1 MPMRPPIVTVAP
13 RKVSAI
19 KAFPMPGGWR
29 LATWG
34 AAAAAALLFAL
45 LAGWS
50 EIGAQRAAAHS
61 SPNAEPVAV
70 ASPQRAT
77 PATPTATPPLDAQ
90 AETRRLA
97 EAVRGLKA
105 DDEEIKSRLCRVERN
120 IDDLT
125 GSVARQI
132 EAAKSVVGTSSSRSW
147 ADDTAPVLATPAVVP
162 PEVAPVVPHP
172 ASLAA
177 PVPDP
182 MTNQLMTPVQGRSET
197 VATAAPTQYGVD
209 IGGALSI
216 ETLNARWAAI
226 RFAHPQ
232 LFAGL
237 QPVVALKQIAPA
249 KRMELRLVAGPLR
262 SADAAAQ
269 LCAALAPFR
278 LFCEPTHFAGQRLA
292 LH

>member
-29 LATWG
+29 LAIWG
-34 AAAAAALLFAL
+34 AAAAAALLLAL
-45 LAGWS
+45 LASWS

-61 SPNAEPVAV
+61 SPSAGSIAV
-70 ASPQRAT
+70 APPQRV
-77 PATPTATPPLDAQ
+77 TAKPPLDAQ
-90 AETRRLA
+90 AETRELT
-97 EAVRGLKA
+97 EAVRGLRA
-105 DDEEIKSRLCRVERN
+105 DNEQIKSRLCRVERN

-132 EAAKSVVGTSSSRSW
+132 KANPSSRSW
-147 ADDTAPVLATPAVVP
+147 AGDTLPVSAMPAVVA
-162 PEVAPVVPHP
+162 PEVTPIVPRR
-172 ASLAA
+172 ANFAA
-177 PVPDP
+177 PMPDP
-182 MTNQLMTPVQGRSET
+182 MTDQLMTPVKRPSET
-197 VATAAPTQYGVD
+197 AATAAATQYGVD

-226 RFAHPQ
+226 RVAHPQ

-237 QPVVALKQIAPA
+237 QSVVALKQMPRA
-249 KRMELRLVAGPLR
+249 KRVELRLVAGPLR
-262 SADAAAQ
+262 SAEAAVQ
-269 LCAALAPFR
+269 LCAALAAFR
-278 LFCEPTHFAGQRLA
+278 LFCEPTHFAGERLA

>member
-1 MPMRPPIVTVAP
+1 MPMRPPIVTVVP

-29 LATWG
+29 LAIWG
-34 AAAAAALLFAL
+34 AAAAAALLLAL

-50 EIGAQRAAAHS
+50 EIGGQRAAAHS
-61 SPNAEPVAV
+61 SPNVGSIAV
-70 ASPQRAT
+70 APPQRAT
-77 PATPTATPPLDAQ
+77 PAAREPLDAQ
-90 AETRRLA
+90 AESRQLA
-97 EAVRGLKA
+97 EAVRGLRA
-105 DDEEIKSRLCRVERN
+105 DNEQIKSRLCRVERN

-132 EAAKSVVGTSSSRSW
+132 EAPKRTVGNPSSQSR
-147 ADDTAPVLATPAVVP
+147 ANDTPLASATPAVVA
-162 PEVAPVVPHP
+162 PEVTPVVPRR
-172 ASLAA
+172 ASFAA
-177 PVPDP
+177 PMPDP
-182 MTNQLMTPVQGRSET
+182 MTDQLMAPVQWPSET
-197 VATAAPTQYGVD
+197 TATATPTQYGVD

-226 RFAHPQ
+226 RLAHSQ

-237 QPVVALKQIAPA
+237 QPVVALKQIVRA
-249 KRMELRLVAGPLR
+249 KRVELRLVAGPLR
-262 SADAAAQ
+262 SAEAAAQ